1 MLLCTAATCP
11 ALAFPYSL
19 QRPRIRLAL
28 LIAPVTPQPSQ
39 ELRWS
44 WCQLPAVVL
53 PWLRPP
59 WHLCQPRQMRKQKMD
74 TVCRMIVCVCV
85 CGGQII
91 FTHSQSTTVT
101 FLFVSV
107 SLCLSRSLS
116 HLSFCDIARVS
127 ACVCFFCSFIL
138 IMWWCVCTLN
148 VFVIFFYK
156 YLY

>member
-59 WHLCQPRQMRKQKMD
+59 WHLCQPRQMRKQKME
-74 TVCRMIVCVCV
+74 TVCGMIVCVCV
-85 CGGQII
+85 WWTNHIYSLTIHHCY
-91 FTHSQSTTVT
+91 FSLCLCLSLSFSLALTFVFLWHCSCECVCVL
-101 FLFVSV
+101 FLFVYFNYV
-107 SLCLSRSLS
+107 VMCLYFKC
-116 HLSFCDIARVS
+116 FCY
-127 ACVCFFCSFIL
+127 
-138 IMWWCVCTLN
+138 
-148 VFVIFFYK
+148 IFW
-156 YLY
+156 